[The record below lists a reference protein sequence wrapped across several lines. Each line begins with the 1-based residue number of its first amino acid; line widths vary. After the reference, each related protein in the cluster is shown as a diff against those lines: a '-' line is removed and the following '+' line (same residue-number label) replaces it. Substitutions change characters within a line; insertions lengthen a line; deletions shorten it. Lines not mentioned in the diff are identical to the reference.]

1 VTAEP
6 SPSFHDPD
14 MDMNR
19 AVGLWVQIKMTPFF
33 AAILKCFAP
42 GLYRPVTPRRSVDR
56 ELEQFSPPLE

>member
-6 SPSFHDPD
+6 PTSFQDPD

-19 AVGLWVQIKMTPFF
+19 AIGFWAQVKMSQFF
-33 AAILKCFAP
+33 AAILRCVAP